1 MSDMPNIVGLEYL
14 VPILRK
20 DLKTLKQD
28 ASRKPD
34 TLPPR
39 WRPPGCVKVLFRED
53 VVISWVKS
61 YGEQPKKRGRASGAG
76 V

>member
-1 MSDMPNIVGLEYL
+1 MNDMPNIVGLEYL

-34 TLPPR
+34 
-39 WRPPGCVKVLFRED
+39 
-53 VVISWVKS
+53 
-61 YGEQPKKRGRASGAG
+61 KRLG
-76 V
+76 